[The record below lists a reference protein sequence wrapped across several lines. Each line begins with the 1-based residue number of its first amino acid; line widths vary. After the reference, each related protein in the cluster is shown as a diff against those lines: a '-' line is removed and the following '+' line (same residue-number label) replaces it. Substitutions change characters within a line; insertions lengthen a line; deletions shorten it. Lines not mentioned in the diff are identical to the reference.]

1 MPACPVR
8 SDPGGDHAVSWG
20 WGGERIARQNLIRNV
35 LVNTGSSTALRLTRE
50 DRFQVRNQG
59 LQISLCR
66 VGQAAKIQYWIQE
79 NGKQP
84 G

>member
-1 MPACPVR
+1 MLCH
-8 SDPGGDHAVSWG
+8 G
-20 WGGERIARQNLIRNV
+20 GGEERELPGRNV
-35 LVNTGSSTALRLTRE
+35 LFNTGSSTALGLTRE